1 MRLLDLIKV
10 ITFCYTTRVR
20 AISVV
25 TKPRHR
31 VVITRH
37 IPHILS
43 RYPHRHGGT
52 GQPPDNLMKSIWHRD
67 MNQSEPGLAKNTSS
81 VCQYHS
87 PSTLVGTSE
96 LRYVTT
102 VCLSEWKTTKL
113 LLRWWVSDF
122 ATNLWQSEQWPCH
135 GWGVTFR
142 DRGQSKTQSNS
153 PLRHHLRRWQF
164 KIPSLSESC
173 LGGRSS
179 FCYV

>member
-67 MNQSEPGLAKNTSS
+67 MNQSESGLAKNTLS

-87 PSTLVGTSE
+87 PCTLVGTPE

-113 LLRWWVSDF
+113 LDIARMVIWWFCDKSRD
-122 ATNLWQSEQWPCH
+122 NLSNEH
-135 GWGVTFR
+135 DTGWAWHSVT
-142 DRGQSKTQSNS
+142 GENKTQSTPAS
-153 PLRHHLRRWQF
+153 
-164 KIPSLSESC
+164 SLEMTI
-173 LGGRSS
+173 
-179 FCYV
+179 

>member
-87 PSTLVGTSE
+87 PSALVGTSE

-102 VCLSEWKTTKL
+102 VSEKPRSYCYDDELVILRQICDNLSN
-113 LLRWWVSDF
+113 D
-122 ATNLWQSEQWPCH
+122 H
-135 GWGVTFR
+135 VT
-142 DRGQSKTQSNS
+142 DGA
-153 PLRHHLRRWQF
+153 
-164 KIPSLSESC
+164 
-173 LGGRSS
+173 
-179 FCYV
+179 